1 MSDEILMNTCL
12 HTAMNRAHDRFI
24 KDKNTAGSMPKET
37 INL

>member
-24 KDKNTAGSMPKET
+24 NDKNAAGSMPKET